1 MHVDDTNVQDPN
13 LPKVGHSFNQETT
26 LREIYD
32 YVVDFISRQ
41 GRAALGPDGSRCQY
55 VTPDGLR
62 CAAGCL
68 MREDAA
74 LGLNPHGALHSIVQQ
89 SDIAEA
95 LGWWPTAQQMA
106 LLQKLQVSHDR
117 NSFLSTREVGKDFV
131 TAFRNTAR
139 MVALPLVER
148 EEAVARSN
156 GPKVLR

>member
-1 MHVDDTNVQDPN
+1 MDDTNVQDPN
-13 LPKVGHSFNQETT
+13 LPKVAHSFSQETP

-41 GRAALGPDGSRCQY
+41 GRPAVGPDGSRCQY

-68 MREDAA
+68 MRTDAA
-74 LGLNPHGALHSIVQQ
+74 LGLNLYGSLTSIVDQA
-89 SDIAEA
+89 DIAEA
-95 LGWWPTAQQMA
+95 LGWWPTGQQMA
-106 LLQKLQVSHDR
+106 LLVKLQASHDR
-117 NSFLSTREVGKDFV
+117 NASSGDFV
-131 TAFRNTAR
+131 SAFKNTAR
-139 MVALPLVER
+139 MEALPLVER